1 MGKESKIEW
10 CDSSWNPIRGCT
22 KISQGCKNC
31 YAETFAERWRGV
43 PGHPFEQGF
52 DLKLIPHKLGEP
64 VKWKEPKRIFVNSMS
79 DLFHDGVPFEYIC
92 KVFAVMGIE
101 NRHTYQ
107 ILTKRPERMREF
119 MTGKDRH
126 KEILEAYFELNSQKV
141 LKTTMVDGRGGWFP
155 LENVWLG
162 TSVENADVLHRIDT
176 LRQTPAALRFL
187 SIEPLLGPLG
197 KLNLEGIG
205 WVIVGGESGPGA
217 RPMHPDWVREIR
229 DQCQAAGVSFFF
241 KQWGEWIPSGQ
252 RLDGIVNPRAIFGDA
267 FPAKKGKTNWPVHEF
282 ERDLLISFKIGK
294 KLTGR
299 LLDGREWNEMPQL
312 EMVQ

>member
-10 CDSSWNPIRGCT
+10 TDATWNPVRGCT

-31 YAETFAERWRGV
+31 YAETFAERFRGV
-43 PGHPFEQGF
+43 AGHPFEQGF
-52 DLKLIPHKLGEP
+52 DLRLFPHKLGEP
-64 VKWKEPKRIFVNSMS
+64 VKWKEPRRVFVNSMS
-79 DLFHDGVPFEYIC
+79 DLFHDGIPFDYIC
-92 KVFAVMGIE
+92 QVFAVMGIE
-101 NRHTYQ
+101 NRHVYQ
-107 ILTKRPERMREF
+107 ILTKRPERMHEF

-126 KEILEAYFELNSQKV
+126 KAILEAYFELSRQKV
-141 LKTTMVDGRGGWFP
+141 LKTTMVDGRGSWFP

-205 WVIVGGESGPGA
+205 WVIVGGESGQGA

-229 DQCQAAGVSFFF
+229 DQCQAAGVPFFF
-241 KQWGEWIPSGQ
+241 KQWGEWIPDRQLIG
-252 RLDGIVNPRAIFGDA
+252 LDLDFGDS
-267 FPAKKGKTNWPVHEF
+267 FPAKKGGGAWPVHEF
-282 ERDLLISFKIGK
+282 DDVCISFKLGK
-294 KLTGR
+294 KITGR
-299 LLDGREWNEMPQL
+299 LIDGREWNEFPGG
-312 EMVQ
+312 ENV